1 MSCAIGQRGW
11 KAQPAGMFSGLGG
24 PPRSSACDLRFVRSI
39 SEMWRSAP
47 GYRYPSGYPALRLAA
62 PLRRCGQDTSP
73 PRGRSHAAPPTGH
86 PSPLPREHRN
96 PHAAR
101 NLLRAR
107 SDNLARRRTDQIR
120 HHQDQMLATP
130 RQSRIKSNQDA
141 PIPLFNDAPNCLRIS
156 DVGTL

>member
-1 MSCAIGQRGW
+1 MEGATLRIVFLVRRIAAQQR
-11 KAQPAGMFSGLGG
+11 M
-24 PPRSSACDLRFVRSI
+24 RSAFREIDLRNVEI
-39 SEMWRSAP
+39 GAW
-47 GYRYPSGYPALRLAA
+47 YRDPSGYPALRLAA

-141 PIPLFNDAPNCLRIS
+141 PVPLFNDAPNCLRIS
-156 DVGTL
+156 DVGKL